1 MMELINENDLQN
13 VCGGGKIA
21 EAVENIS
28 LACLIGTMLVASA
41 LTAYASAQSEE
52 LERRKH
58 PKIITD
64 HVVYVVKK
72 KHFC

>member
-1 MMELINENDLQN
+1 MELINENDLQN

-58 PKIITD
+58 PQITAD
-64 HVVYVVKK
+64 HVVYVVKET
-72 KHFC
+72 HFC

>member
-28 LACLIGTMLVASA
+28 LACLFGSMLVASA
-41 LTAYASAQSEE
+41 LTAFASAQSEE
-52 LERRKH
+52 LER
-58 PKIITD
+58 
-64 HVVYVVKK
+64 
-72 KHFC
+72 